1 MRIQTRTESYLC
13 QEPNVTFRRKTIEP
27 MVTDPKRLFSD
38 RLNKALD
45 DAGFSPKGEGR
56 QLAVAKAFGVSQKGA
71 RKWLEAEAIPHTKR
85 LAKIAE
91 KLGTTVEWLL
101 TGRGTPGIVAV
112 GDTRGEYHTNDF
124 AFVPL
129 FDVRAAAGSGKL
141 VTSEH
146 IVDTLAFRADFLRHE
161 LNAGKD
167 DLYLIH
173 VEGDS
178 MEPTLRAGDVILVDH
193 RRSLP
198 DREGIYVIRMD
209 DALLVKRIQL
219 QPGGRIVAASDNDNY
234 KPFELKLEDGLAVIG
249 RVVWAGRR
257 F

>member
-1 MRIQTRTESYLC
+1 MGINTRTESYLS
-13 QEPNVTFRRKTIEP
+13 QEPIVTIGNATMQL
-27 MVTDPKRLFSD
+27 MVTDPKRAFSA
-38 RLNKALD
+38 RLNEALD
-45 DAGFSPKGEGR
+45 DMGYSPKGEGR
-56 QLAVAKAFGVSQKGA
+56 QNAVGKAFGVSQKGA
-71 RKWLEAEAIPHTKR
+71 RKWLEGEAIPHTKR
-85 LAKIAE
+85 LAKIAD

-101 TGRGTPGIVAV
+101 TGKGSKGLVTI
-112 GDTRGEYHTNDF
+112 GENKTGASDF
-124 AFVPL
+124 SLVPL
-129 FDVRAAAGSGKL
+129 YNVKAAAGTGAI
-141 VTSEH
+141 VTNER

-193 RRSLP
+193 RRSQP

-219 QPGGRIVAASDNDNY
+219 QPGGKVLATSDNTNY
-234 KPFELKLEDGLAVIG
+234 KAFELKQDDSVALVG

>member
-1 MRIQTRTESYLC
+1 
-13 QEPNVTFRRKTIEP
+13 
-27 MVTDPKRLFSD
+27 MVTNER
-38 RLNKALD
+38 
-45 DAGFSPKGEGR
+45 
-56 QLAVAKAFGVSQKGA
+56 
-71 RKWLEAEAIPHTKR
+71 
-85 LAKIAE
+85 
-91 KLGTTVEWLL
+91 
-101 TGRGTPGIVAV
+101 
-112 GDTRGEYHTNDF
+112 
-124 AFVPL
+124 
-129 FDVRAAAGSGKL
+129 
-141 VTSEH
+141 
-146 IVDTLAFRADFLRHE
+146 IVDTLAFRADFLRNE

-193 RRSLP
+193 RRTTP

-219 QPGGRIVAASDNDNY
+219 QPGNRVVAISDNSAY
-234 KPFELKLEDGLAVIG
+234 KSFELPTQDGVAVIG